1 MYPNIFGTKW
11 TVKNVFPLYRYVNI
25 HTCVCIHTQ
34 LTNFK
39 AKNCISLKKKKSN
52 LQASPL
58 DCCYE
63 KAHNTVFS
71 VSLILVPYSSFKSA
85 E

>member
-1 MYPNIFGTKW
+1 MYPKIFGTKW
-11 TVKNVFPLYRYVNI
+11 TSKNVFPLYRYVYM
-25 HTCVCIHTQ
+25 HACVCIRTQ

-39 AKNCISLKKKKSN
+39 AKNCISIKKKSN

-63 KAHNTVFS
+63 KAHDTVFS
-71 VSLILVPYSSFKSA
+71 VSLILVPYRSFRSA